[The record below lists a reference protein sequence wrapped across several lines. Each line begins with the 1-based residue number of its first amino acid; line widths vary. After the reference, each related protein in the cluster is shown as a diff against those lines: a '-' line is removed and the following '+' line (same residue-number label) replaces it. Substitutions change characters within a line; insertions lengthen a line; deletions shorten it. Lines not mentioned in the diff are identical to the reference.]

1 MTWPTLTRT
10 FVAHAGHGRAHVRLG
25 RTHATTGCP
34 HFVLSHATEKV
45 LNPYKKIMKGV
56 TDWFYANTLISAE
69 NQKDGSIDN
78 GKEVCAVNRKG
89 LQVPEPQTNPLPIS
103 DGDDDFDRF
112 FPLRRSSRCSSRVDK
127 AAIRDTQVVN
137 PNGCDASNQDA
148 IRFHRVKPS
157 NNSF

>member
-1 MTWPTLTRT
+1 
-10 FVAHAGHGRAHVRLG
+10 
-25 RTHATTGCP
+25 
-34 HFVLSHATEKV
+34 
-45 LNPYKKIMKGV
+45 MKGV

-127 AAIRDTQVVN
+127 AAIRDTQVPNEGLGLDNMFLSSIN
-137 PNGCDASNQDA
+137 PKALLCRCSTKGCQSKW
-148 IRFHRVKPS
+148 V
-157 NNSF
+157 